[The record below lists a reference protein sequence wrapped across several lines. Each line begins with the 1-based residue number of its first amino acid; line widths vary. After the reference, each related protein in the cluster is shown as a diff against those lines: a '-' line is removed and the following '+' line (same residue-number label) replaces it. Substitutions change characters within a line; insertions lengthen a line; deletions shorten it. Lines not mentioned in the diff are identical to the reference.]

1 MSAETPSGP
10 AFTQVRLTGP
20 PAAVDR
26 LMAVLSGSA
35 EVISDSPSP
44 PGDDGNI
51 ERVVE
56 LVTHPVP
63 RPVPAEGGVSVTVQS
78 TLAADG
84 GAFNGLPGEAA
95 AQEVERTVTQAL
107 QALPHV
113 REATSRVVSA
123 WGLPTPRQ

>member
-1 MSAETPSGP
+1 MSAQTPSGP

-20 PAAVDR
+20 PAVVDG
-26 LMAVLSGSA
+26 LVAVLSGSA
-35 EVISDSPSP
+35 EVISDSPSH
-44 PGDDGNI
+44 PGADGNI

-56 LVTHPVP
+56 LVTHPAP

-84 GAFNGLPGEAA
+84 GAFNGLPDEAA

-107 QALPHV
+107 RAMPHV
-113 REATSRVVSA
+113 TEASSRVVSA
-123 WGLPTPRQ
+123 WGLPAPRQ